1 MQQVENIFK
10 QFSNSPI
17 TGIDK
22 LPQAGSDR
30 QYYRIKTEGNCYIA
44 TVGKNIKENK
54 TFIYFS
60 RVFTKLRLTTP
71 QVYAVSEDQSTYIQQ
86 DFGTQ
91 SLLDVVDAKGLTD
104 EVFKLYQKSLKQ
116 LAALQ
121 VKAQKEVD
129 FSRCLTNSEF
139 GKEAI
144 LADLLY
150 FKYYFLD
157 TLAKPYD
164 KQKLLNDFNKL
175 SDFLTGSAYQTFMFR
190 DFQGRN
196 IMIGASDEVNFI
208 DYQGGMK
215 GAPQYDAAS
224 LLWQARAN
232 LPDAWKE
239 KLLTDF
245 IGYFENE
252 TGEKVNADLFK
263 KQYYGFVLIRLLQVL
278 GAYGFRGLF
287 ERKAHFLTSIP
298 LALKNLNEFLS
309 NHNPGIE
316 LSELD
321 KVLQICISNEIIGQF
336 TPFQATD
343 ETPLL
348 VTINSFSYKKG
359 IPSDS
364 SENGGGFVFDM
375 RGILNPG
382 RFIEYK
388 TLSGLDKP
396 VKDFLE
402 QQTQMPVFINS
413 VFTLIDI
420 SVTDYLKRGFASLM
434 INFGCTGGQHRSVYA
449 AEALARH
456 LKNKFKV
463 KTRLTHLNQQNWL
476 TKN

>member
-1 MQQVENIFK
+1 
-10 QFSNSPI
+10 
-17 TGIDK
+17 
-22 LPQAGSDR
+22 
-30 QYYRIKTEGNCYIA
+30 
-44 TVGKNIKENK
+44 
-54 TFIYFS
+54 
-60 RVFTKLRLTTP
+60 
-71 QVYAVSEDQSTYIQQ
+71 
-86 DFGTQ
+86 
-91 SLLDVVDAKGLTD
+91 
-104 EVFKLYQKSLKQ
+104 
-116 LAALQ
+116 
-121 VKAQKEVD
+121 
-129 FSRCLTNSEF
+129 
-139 GKEAI
+139 
-144 LADLLY
+144 
-150 FKYYFLD
+150 
-157 TLAKPYD
+157 
-164 KQKLLNDFNKL
+164 NKL

-239 KLLTDF
+239 KLLIDF

-298 LALKNLNEFLS
+298 LALKNLNEFLN

-316 LSELD
+316 LPELD
-321 KVLQICISNEIIGQF
+321 KLLQICTSNEIIEQF
-336 TPFQATD
+336 TPFQATA

-359 IPSDS
+359 IPLDS

-382 RFIEYK
+382 RFDEYK
-388 TLSGLDKP
+388 TLNGLDKP

-402 QQTQMPVFINS
+402 QQTQMPVFLNS

-420 SVTDYLKRGFASLM
+420 SVTDYIKRGFASLI

-463 KTRLTHLNQQNWL
+463 KMQVTHTNKKNWL
-476 TKN
+476 TKM

>member
-1 MQQVENIFK
+1 MQQVENLFK
-10 QFSNSPI
+10 QFNNSI
-17 TGIDK
+17 ISAIEK

-30 QYYRIKTEGNCYIA
+30 QYYRIKTTGNSFIA
-44 TVGKNIKENK
+44 TVGKNIKENE

-60 RVFTKLRLTTP
+60 RVFTGLKLPTP
-71 QVYAVSEDQSTYIQQ
+71 QVYAVSTDQSVYIQQ
-86 DFGTQ
+86 DFGSQ
-91 SLLDVVDAKGLTD
+91 SLLDVLAAKGYSN
-104 EVFKLYQKSLKQ
+104 EVFALYQKSLKQ

-121 VKAQKEVD
+121 VKADKAID
-129 FSRCLTNSEF
+129 YSRCLTNSEF

-157 TLAKPYD
+157 ALGKPYD
-164 KQKLLNDFNKL
+164 KQKLLSDFNKL
-175 SDFLTGSAYQTFMFR
+175 SDFLENSAYKNFMFR

-196 IMIGASDEVNFI
+196 IMVGEKEEVNFI

-215 GAPQYDAAS
+215 GAPQYDVAS
-224 LLWQARAN
+224 LLWQAKAD
-232 LPDAWKE
+232 LPKEWKE
-239 KLLTDF
+239 KLLDDY
-245 IGYFENE
+245 IGYSEME
-252 TGEKVNADLFK
+252 IGHKLDTDIFK

-298 LALKNLNEFLS
+298 LALHNLKEFLS
-309 NHNPGIE
+309 TYSAGIS
-316 LSELD
+316 LPELD
-321 KVLQICISNEIIGQF
+321 KVLEICISNEIIEKF
-336 TPFQATD
+336 TPLQATA

-359 IPSDS
+359 IPTDV

-382 RFIEYK
+382 RFDEYK

-402 QQTQMPVFINS
+402 QQTQMPVFLNS
-413 VFTLIDI
+413 VFTIIDI
-420 SVTDYLKRGFASLM
+420 SVTDYIKRGFASLM

-463 KTRLTHLNQQNWL
+463 KMQLTHTNKQNWL
-476 TKN
+476 TTL

>member
-1 MQQVENIFK
+1 MQQVEKLFK

-30 QYYRIKTEGNCYIA
+30 QYYRIKTKGNCYIA
-44 TVGKNIKENK
+44 TVGKNIKENE

-60 RVFTKLRLTTP
+60 QLFTKLKLSTPRLFI
-71 QVYAVSEDQSTYIQQ
+71 VSEDQFTYVQE
-86 DFGTQ
+86 DFGAQ
-91 SLLDVVDAKGLTD
+91 SLLDVVDAKGFSE

-121 VKAQKEVD
+121 VKAHKEVD
-129 FSRCLTNSEF
+129 YSRCLTNSEF

-175 SDFLTGSAYQTFMFR
+175 SEFLTGSAYKTFMFR

-196 IMIGASDEVNFI
+196 ILVGANDEVNFI

-232 LPDAWKE
+232 LPEAWKE